1 MKTIIM
7 HVKLENGV
15 ALLFLAVEKGLK
27 ATVLTD
33 GPAAVFARII
43 CFLLY
48 IRVYMYICAALGG
61 HPTMC
66 SLSSNVDH
74 L

>member
-48 IRVYMYICAALGG
+48 L
-61 HPTMC
+61 
-66 SLSSNVDH
+66 SLIH
-74 L
+74 I